1 MEILDFFLIAIGAV
15 TLFEAATRLDMI
27 RAANEFKK
35 SFLGAQEVGSY
46 ENSTSYKIMM
56 KPLNRA
62 SWNPGIGSYLNDRPI
77 LLFLGVIVILAIAGE
92 AIGLAMV
99 YPKLTIVFLGGVFA
113 IALHNGPDKINIEE
127 NYLQQIIDEEI
138 TTMNG
143 HDQNYLTAAF
153 SEFRGWSFMQGFF
166 GFCILVA
173 AFLPPWFLLADS
185 ILIAVLGLLYLGSK
199 YSIHR
204 GVFGEAPRI

>member
-1 MEILDFFLIAIGAV
+1 
-15 TLFEAATRLDMI
+15 
-27 RAANEFKK
+27 
-35 SFLGAQEVGSY
+35 
-46 ENSTSYKIMM
+46 
-56 KPLNRA
+56 
-62 SWNPGIGSYLNDRPI
+62 
-77 LLFLGVIVILAIAGE
+77 
-92 AIGLAMV
+92 
-99 YPKLTIVFLGGVFA
+99 
-113 IALHNGPDKINIEE
+113 
-127 NYLQQIIDEEI
+127 IDEEI

-143 HDQNYLTAAF
+143 HDQNYLTAAI